1 MRGILSWWSAL
12 AISAGLVARW
22 AQADESPPREPAVV
36 KLATFVAD
44 ITPAQ
49 GEVVYGGLG
58 NDPRQRDVRASRI
71 AHPILAKG
79 IVLKDAGGAYV
90 LCAFDWT
97 GICNDA
103 HDAVRKAL
111 ADAAGTTP
119 ERVAVQSLHQH
130 TAPSAD
136 ITAQRILDR
145 VPGGLITIGVA
156 YFEKSTNAVAEA
168 VRDAMKRLQPVTHV
182 GTGTAPVERLAS
194 SRRIPL
200 PDGTIATRY
209 SRGAQDP
216 TARMW
221 PEGKI
226 DGFLRTVSFFSGDR
240 PLASIH
246 YYATHPCVLFGDG
259 LVTYGVPGL
268 ARERLQD
275 ETGVFQVYFNGC
287 GGDVAFGKYNNGDF
301 ANIAVFAERLY
312 DAMARSTAGIKPSH
326 AVTPIQWRLEKLQL
340 EPRRA
345 PEFSEPV
352 CRKIV
357 QDAKANPSDRIKA
370 AMTLA
375 FQQRVA
381 AGHSLDFSCL
391 TIGPV
396 KILNLPGETFVEYQ
410 LFAQRAAPAG
420 TFVAVAAYGDCG
432 MWYIGDN
439 QAYTDRGGYE
449 QTWSF
454 IEPSEEILKE
464 AIREALQ
471 DSGR

>member
-1 MRGILSWWSAL
+1 MHGNLSWSSTL
-12 AISAGLVARW
+12 AISVGLFVSCAK
-22 AQADESPPREPAVV
+22 ADEPPGGSPAAVQM
-36 KLATFVAD
+36 ATFVAD
-44 ITPAQ
+44 LTPAQ
-49 GEVVYGGLG
+49 GETVYAGLG
-58 NDPRQRDVRASRI
+58 NDPQQRDVRASRI

-79 IVLKDAGGAYV
+79 IVLKDAGGACV

-103 HDAVRKAL
+103 HDAVRIAL
-111 ADAAGTTP
+111 ADAAGTIP

-145 VPGGLITIGVA
+145 VPGGLITIGDA
-156 YFEKSTNAVAEA
+156 YFEKSTEAVAEA
-168 VRDAMKRLQPVTHV
+168 ARDAMKRLQAVTHI
-182 GTGTAPVERLAS
+182 GTGFAPVERLAS

-216 TARMW
+216 IARMW

-226 DGFLRTVSFFSGDR
+226 DGFLRTVAFFSGDR
-240 PLASIH
+240 PLASLH

-259 LVTYGVPGL
+259 LVTYGVPGV

-287 GGDVAFGKYNNGDF
+287 GGDIALGKYNNGDF
-301 ANIAVFAERLY
+301 ANIAVFAERLH
-312 DAMARSTAGIKPSH
+312 DAMARSMAGIKPSH
-326 AVTPIQWRLEKLQL
+326 AVMPIQWRSEKLRL

-345 PEFSEPV
+345 PEFSEPA
-352 CRKIV
+352 CQKAL
-357 QDAKANPSDRIKA
+357 QDAKATPSDRIKA
-370 AMTLA
+370 AMVLA
-375 FQQRVA
+375 FRQRVA

-391 TIGPV
+391 TMGPI
-396 KILNLPGETFVEYQ
+396 KILNVPGETFVEYQ

-454 IEPSEEILKE
+454 VEPSEEVIKDKIERLMQ
-464 AIREALQ
+464 R
-471 DSGR
+471 